1 MCHIAIILTCIKDED
16 IIDNSLFAISFSTA
30 KNDQKLAK
38 LCRGVTISRRW
49 WRAVQLLLP
58 AGGRCLNHF
67 TLGWG
72 ICLLWKSKL
81 FWENILAAKVLTFG
95 TVLTLI
101 IFQPNSTIS
110 EVWFGRPSPSS
121 PCTLGCPEMN
131 DYIAIFYLLCG
142 GTIFIKLS
150 SVLYKIYTLFT
161 LKKFA
166 PLFLLYF

>member
-1 MCHIAIILTCIKDED
+1 MKISLTILFLPSPSLPPKTIKNWPNYVEEWQFLVDGGEPS
-16 IIDNSLFAISFSTA
+16 NYYYPPAA
-30 KNDQKLAK
+30 AAW
-38 LCRGVTISRRW
+38 TISPW
-49 WRAVQLLLP
+49 AEVF
-58 AGGRCLNHF
+58 AYYE
-67 TLGWG
+67 
-72 ICLLWKSKL
+72 KVSY
-81 FWENILAAKVLTFG
+81 FWENILAAKALTFG

-150 SVLYKIYTLFT
+150 SVLYKIYTLVT